1 MPRIITVD
9 FEGVETGGKG
19 VRVPEGDYGLEVTE
33 VKGKKGE
40 ESGKNYLAI
49 TFKLTQGDKK
59 GIGKKLP
66 HSCSLQ
72 KQSLWNFRN
81 LLEACGKQVPAK
93 AVKIDLD
100 KLIGLECAGTVV
112 DDEYEGRKK
121 SIISA
126 FFPLEDLGNTSE
138 SGSELGE
145 EVEEEEVTEKK
156 PAKKKKP
163 VVEEEETEETEEA
176 EEVEEKPAAKKKA
189 KKPVEEEESDE
200 EDLFS

>member
-9 FEGVETGGKG
+9 FTGVEVGGG
-19 VRVPEGDYGLEVTE
+19 MVHIPEDDYGLRIVG

-49 TFKLTQGDKK
+49 QFKVFKGNKR
-59 GIGKKLP
+59 GIGKTLP

-72 KQSLWNFRN
+72 KQSLWNLRN
-81 LLEACGKQVPAK
+81 LFEACGKQTKAA

-100 KLIGLECAGTVV
+100 KMIGLECAGSVI

-121 SIISA
+121 SVITA
-126 FFPLEDLGNTSE
+126 FFPLEDLGKTSDTGDGLE
-138 SGSELGE
+138 AEE
-145 EVEEEEVTEKK
+145 EEAEKEAEEEAEKEVEEE
-156 PAKKKKP
+156 A
-163 VVEEEETEETEEA
+163 
-176 EEVEEKPAAKKKA
+176 EVEEKPAKTARKKGKA
-189 KKPVEEEESDE
+189 KPKEVEEAAEEESEEAE